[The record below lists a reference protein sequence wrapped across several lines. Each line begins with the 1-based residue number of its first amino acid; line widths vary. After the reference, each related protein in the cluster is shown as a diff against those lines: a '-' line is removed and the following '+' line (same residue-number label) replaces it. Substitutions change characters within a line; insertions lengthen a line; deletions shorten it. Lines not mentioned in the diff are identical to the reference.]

1 MNSKNNSNII
11 NFSLGFLIVLL
22 LVQASLLWFK
32 FSMPQKKID
41 SGFKSKEASMDVF
54 MPSMLIV
61 NLGYRQHYVLK
72 NFKDYWKIYSTDIS
86 EVLENSTNENLEM
99 IDTKTYLNLQKNESL
114 VFKFS
119 SPLSGSILLNLLG
132 ENKLENNINLSIN
145 SIYISKDND
154 VYIGATNNYF
164 KLKNL
169 KTNLEM
175 NRLLKNAKKIG
186 TNYINFKEAYN
197 INKDLLI
204 PDSNYIQAQD
214 IYYKLATDILDD
226 NIKNNLAV
234 RYLQTNI
241 DYIKE
246 IKQSEKTT
254 YVYENKYISF
264 YNNGI
269 VEYNNEENFSVPNRN
284 LYGSI
289 VTALE
294 FLFRNSGMTANIYLD
309 KIVPVNYKDSNGYK
323 FFFNLKESGLNLI
336 LNSKDNTF
344 IEMEVF
350 SDHVKSYREYYYKK
364 DFDPATNT
372 ENLKILDI
380 LEIINNNLSLFN
392 LEKTEDVLTFC
403 NNLSLV
409 YINKNENLSSKLNMA
424 YEFSIN
430 DKKYYFD
437 VLNGELIL
445 SR

>member
-1 MNSKNNSNII
+1 MTPPYFQGN
-11 NFSLGFLIVLL
+11 
-22 LVQASLLWFK
+22 
-32 FSMPQKKID
+32 
-41 SGFKSKEASMDVF
+41 
-54 MPSMLIV
+54 
-61 NLGYRQHYVLK
+61 
-72 NFKDYWKIYSTDIS
+72 WKIYSTDIS
-86 EVLENSTNENLEM
+86 EILENSTNENLEM

-289 VTALE
+289 VAALE

-380 LEIINNNLSLFN
+380 FEIINNNLSLFN
-392 LEKTEDVLTFC
+392 LEKAEDVLTFC

-409 YINKNENLSSKLNMA
+409 YINKNENLYSKLNMA
-424 YEFSIN
+424 YELSIN

>member
-11 NFSLGFLIVLL
+11 NFTLGFLIVLL
-22 LVQASLLWFK
+22 LIQASLLWFK
-32 FSMPQKKID
+32 FSMPQKKFD

-132 ENKLENNINLSIN
+132 ENKLKNNINLSIN

-175 NRLLKNAKKIG
+175 NRLLKNAKKLG
-186 TNYINFKEAYN
+186 TNYINFKEAYY
-197 INKDLLI
+197 IDKDLLI

-269 VEYNNEENFSVPNRN
+269 VEYNNEENFSVANRN

-364 DFDPATNT
+364 DFEPATNT

-380 LEIINNNLSLFN
+380 FEIINNNLSLFN
-392 LEKTEDVLTFC
+392 FEKAEDVLTFC

-424 YEFSIN
+424 YELSIN